1 MLSGLVLLF
10 AAATAAAETE
20 PPAVPTGFHEVTIE
34 DLWIKYFA
42 ADEGVGC
49 EAIES
54 GSEWRCVEDE
64 MGDWAVRIVGA
75 DGPTPYGRFLVRLA
89 QLRDKMNGRP
99 LQEVISTFGG
109 AGLACETM
117 TLRRSGPNAHLATC
131 RYVPAEPIGGRT
143 IFVKLVGDQRNG
155 TVGRIDLRRVSGPAD
170 ESFDRQAKGYVA
182 GEGIPHPPRR

>member
-1 MLSGLVLLF
+1 MLGSLVLLF
-10 AAATAAAETE
+10 VAATAAAETD
-20 PPAVPTGFHEVTIE
+20 PAAAPTGFHEVTVA
-34 DLWIKYFA
+34 DLGIRYFA

-54 GSEWRCVEDE
+54 GSEWRCVDDE

-75 DGPTPYGRFLVRLA
+75 DGPTPYGRLLVRLA

-99 LQEVISTFGG
+99 LQEVIRTFGG
-109 AGLACETM
+109 AGLVCETM

-131 RYVPAEPIGGRT
+131 RYVPAAPTGGRT
-143 IFVKLVGDQRNG
+143 IFVKLIGDQWIG
-155 TVGRIDLRRVSGPAD
+155 TVGRIDFRPVSGPAD
-170 ESFDRQAKGYVA
+170 ESFNRQAKGYVA